1 MVFAPSE
8 PRPRPADPLAGVGGH
23 RALTHERQGRQGDT
37 IPGMTDLESARA
49 DYEERSWLDA
59 FEVFARADEE
69 APLEAED
76 LELYATTAR
85 MLGRDDDA
93 LAALERAH
101 HRYLERGETRR
112 AAYCA
117 GWIGMSLAYRGEV
130 GPAGGWL
137 ARAQR
142 LLEDEPEET
151 VEHGYLLLPAMFQ
164 KEAEGD
170 FLAAAAIAGEAAAI
184 GKRLGDPDL
193 FALALHGQGQM
204 LVQAGRVQEGLLM
217 LDESMVAVTAGEVS
231 PFIEGLVYCGVI
243 LACQGVFE
251 VGRAREWTRAL
262 TSWAARQ
269 PDLIAF
275 TGRCLIHRSE
285 LLQLDGSWDD
295 ALAAARLAGT
305 RFDPLSVV
313 TGLAHYRQGEVL
325 RLLGRFEE
333 AEQAYREASNLGWE
347 PQPGLAQLR
356 LAQGKHDTALAA
368 IRRASSEAGE
378 PLKRAAL
385 LPAHVEIALAA
396 GEVEEARTACAEF
409 EELAERYESAM
420 LGAMVAHARGAV
432 LVAAGEA
439 HSALGPLR
447 DAQRVWLALDA
458 PYEIARTRLLV
469 SRACAE
475 LGDAETARLEREAA
489 QEIFERLG
497 AAPDLAR
504 LAARK
509 TDAHG
514 LSPRE
519 LEVLRLVA
527 SGKTNRDIAST
538 LVISEHTVARH
549 LQNTFRKI
557 GVSSRSAATAY
568 AFEND
573 LV

>member
-1 MVFAPSE
+1 M
-8 PRPRPADPLAGVGGH
+8 
-23 RALTHERQGRQGDT
+23 
-37 IPGMTDLESARA
+37 
-49 DYEERSWLDA
+49 
-59 FEVFARADEE
+59 
-69 APLEAED
+69 
-76 LELYATTAR
+76 
-85 MLGRDDDA
+85 
-93 LAALERAH
+93 
-101 HRYLERGETRR
+101 
-112 AAYCA
+112 
-117 GWIGMSLAYRGEV
+117 
-130 GPAGGWL
+130 
-137 ARAQR
+137 
-142 LLEDEPEET
+142 
-151 VEHGYLLLPAMFQ
+151 
-164 KEAEGD
+164 
-170 FLAAAAIAGEAAAI
+170 
-184 GKRLGDPDL
+184 
-193 FALALHGQGQM
+193 
-204 LVQAGRVQEGLLM
+204 
-217 LDESMVAVTAGEVS
+217 
-231 PFIEGLVYCGVI
+231 
-243 LACQGVFE
+243 
-251 VGRAREWTRAL
+251 
-262 TSWAARQ
+262 
-269 PDLIAF
+269 
-275 TGRCLIHRSE
+275 
-285 LLQLDGSWDD
+285 QLDGSWDD
-295 ALAAARLAGT
+295 ALEAARLAGT

-356 LAQGKHDTALAA
+356 LAQGKHDAALAA
-368 IRRASSEAGE
+368 IRRASGEAGE

-439 HSALGPLR
+439 HGALGPLR

-475 LGDAETARLEREAA
+475 LGDDETARLEREAA

-504 LAARK
+504 LAVRK

-527 SGKTNRDIAST
+527 AGKTNRDVAST

>member
-1 MVFAPSE
+1 
-8 PRPRPADPLAGVGGH
+8 
-23 RALTHERQGRQGDT
+23 
-37 IPGMTDLESARA
+37 MTDLESARA
-49 DYEERSWLDA
+49 YSEERSWLGA
-59 FEVFARADEE
+59 FEAFARADEE

-93 LAALERAH
+93 LEALERAH
-101 HRYLERGETRR
+101 RRYLERGETRR
-112 AAYCA
+112 AAFCA
-117 GWIGMSLAYRGEV
+117 GWIGMSLAYRGAI

-142 LLEDEPEET
+142 LIEDEPEET

-164 KEAEGD
+164 KEAGGD
-170 FLAAAAIAGEAAAI
+170 FLAAAAIAGEAATI
-184 GKRLGDPDL
+184 GKRLGDRDL

-204 LVQAGRVQEGLLM
+204 LVQAGRVQEGLLL

-231 PFIEGLVYCGVI
+231 PFVEGLVYCGVI
-243 LACQGVFE
+243 LACQSVFE
-251 VGRAREWTRAL
+251 VGRAREWTQAL

-269 PDLIAF
+269 PELIAF

-285 LLQLDGSWDD
+285 LLQLDGSWGD
-295 ALAAARLAGT
+295 ALEAARLAGT

-356 LAQGKHDTALAA
+356 LAQGKHDAALAA
-368 IRRASSEAGE
+368 IRRASGEAGD

-409 EELAERYESAM
+409 EELAGRYESAM

-439 HSALGPLR
+439 HGALGPLR
-447 DAQRVWLALDA
+447 DAQQVWLALDA

-469 SRACAE
+469 SRACAD
-475 LGDAETARLEREAA
+475 LGDDETARLELGAA

-504 LAARK
+504 LAVRK

-527 SGKTNRDIAST
+527 AGKTNRESPRRSSSAST
-538 LVISEHTVARH
+538 PSRGTCRTHS
-549 LQNTFRKI
+549 
-557 GVSSRSAATAY
+557 GRSASPHALQRRRTRSKTTSS
-568 AFEND
+568 ERGRRGQN
-573 LV
+573 